1 MALTQVSSAGIKNA
15 EVKTEDILDAN
26 ITTAKI
32 AADAIT
38 AAKIAD
44 DAIGAEH
51 IELLDAPLHIADAT
65 NLLIGTGSDL
75 KLWHYSDH
83 SYIRNETG
91 NLTIEANSA
100 GDDAIKIVPDG
111 AVELYYDGT
120 KRFETIS
127 TGCLLGDSVKLQ
139 FGAGPDLEIYSDGT
153 NSFIKCPDTGNN
165 LTIESDQHLY
175 IKVGDSEDAI
185 KCVNGGE
192 VELYHNNVEMFY
204 TSASGCHVGRPSAAA
219 HLHFLDGGI
228 ARFGT
233 GNDLEIS
240 HDGSNS
246 FIQKVTG
253 GTGNLYIRAF
263 DSANL
268 VFESGNGSTG
278 SENAI
283 VCNGNGNVELYHSG
297 TKKFETTSDGGTL
310 SGALTVTNE
319 INLFNGTTNASR
331 YIDAGLGDD
340 NSLVFRGCSGGD
352 ANHETLAQFQRN
364 GAVELYHDNTKV
376 FRTTSSGF
384 NIGTHTGGQCLNQ
397 FNSGWSEFADDTDS
411 GNIEVNTNVFLF
423 VSAQKSAGPTTN
435 YPTAIFHM
443 TYTGDITRLSQSADV
458 FSENTDTDGK
468 ICVFKQANGQF
479 RVKNRTGV
487 NNKIGITVLH
497 AQGV

>member
-65 NLLIGTGSDL
+65 NLVIGTGSDL

-100 GDDAIKIVPDG
+100 GDDAIKIIPDG
-111 AVELYYDGT
+111 A
-120 KRFETIS
+120 
-127 TGCLLGDSVKLQ
+127 
-139 FGAGPDLEIYSDGT
+139 
-153 NSFIKCPDTGNN
+153 
-165 LTIESDQHLY
+165 
-175 IKVGDSEDAI
+175 
-185 KCVNGGE
+185 

-228 ARFGT
+228 ARFGSS
-233 GNDLEIS
+233 NDLEIY
-240 HDGSNS
+240 HDASNGNS
-246 FIQKVTG
+246 FITESGSGSLVIKATNTIINSAADEQMISATADGAVELYYDGTRACYTASNALKFDDNKKAIFG
-253 GTGNLYIRAF
+253 GQLTQWHSGSHSFIENGAGNLYIYSKDGHDGHVVIQATYGE
-263 DSANL
+263 
-268 VFESGNGSTG
+268 ESIICEDNGAVKLYYDNST
-278 SENAI
+278 
-283 VCNGNGNVELYHSG
+283 
-297 TKKFETTSDGGTL
+297 KFETTSAGSTL
-310 SGALTVTNE
+310 YGALTVTNE

-411 GNIEVNTNVFLF
+411 GNIAVNTNVFLF